1 MLVLINTVMDL
12 DTFFTFIIVLLGSLT
27 VVLSV
32 VVATSFRNY
41 SKHSGIS
48 FKLAHAIKWQLA
60 GEAVIGLG
68 TLAFA
73 ILSYFDLL
81 GSVSTFEQSMIRL
94 IMFVATSFTTLHLWW
109 IVNTLKK

>member
-1 MLVLINTVMDL
+1 MLVLITAVMDIETL
-12 DTFFTFIIVLLGSLT
+12 FTFIIVLLGGLT
-27 VVLSV
+27 VALSV
-32 VVATSFRNY
+32 VVANTFRNY
-41 SKHSGIS
+41 SKYSGLS

-73 ILSYFDLL
+73 LL
-81 GSVSTFEQSMIRL
+81 AYYDQLGNVSTFEQSTIRL

-109 IVNTLKK
+109 IVHNLKK